1 MESVK
6 TGKTNKVGKNTEMA
20 HTKTNKET
28 HFKQVSAITNRIRS
42 IGGIFTK
49 IAKKVRELVKK
60 HPKKS
65 SAALVVLTPVACKRA
80 KELDDKV
87 QDKSKQAEK
96 ENKINWWKYSGL
108 TIATSLLLAACSAG
122 DIDKQ
127 IELEQE
133 KQKTEQEKK
142 EAENAR
148 DRANKSEIE
157 LEQERQKTNKSG
169 IELANSQIKAEQ
181 ERQKTEQ
188 EKQKANKSEIELEQ
202 QKQKTI
208 NTQRD
213 LIKEQKDFIKETEQN
228 CQEKHGQLFIKRARI
243 KTGITTGIAIEIEAE
258 CKTPKPTKTNQTPI
272 QPKHLPNSK
281 HPHSQRGSKAQ
292 ELIAYLLFEQK
303 DFIIETEQKCQEK
316 HNQFF
321 IKKAGIKG
329 GAIEVE
335 AECKTPK
342 PTKTNQTPIQ
352 PKHLPNSKQPH
363 SQRGSKAQELIAYL
377 QKELES
383 LPYSQKAIAK
393 QVDFYKPSSIAYL
406 ELDPRDF
413 KVTEEWQN
421 ENLKIRSK
429 AQAKMLEMRK
439 PQANLSPS
447 QSFLFVQ
454 RIFADINK
462 EIEAAAN
469 TEKKAE
475 KVGYGYS
482 KRV

>member
-1 MESVK
+1 MKSVK
-6 TGKTNKVGKNTEMA
+6 TGKTNKVGKNVETA
-20 HTKTNKET
+20 NTKANKKT
-28 HFKQVSAITNRIRS
+28 HFKQVSVIANMIRS

-60 HPKKS
+60 HPEKS
-65 SAALVVLTPVACKRA
+65 SAALVVLTHVACKKA

-96 ENKINWWKYSGL
+96 ENQINWWKYSGL
-108 TIATSLLLAACSAG
+108 TIATSLLLAACNVG

-133 KQKTEQEKK
+133 KK
-142 EAENAR
+142 EVENAR
-148 DRANKSEIE
+148 DRANKSGIE
-157 LEQERQKTNKSG
+157 LEQQRQKTEQERQKTNKSG
-169 IELANSQIKAEQ
+169 IELEQ
-181 ERQKTEQ
+181 QRQKTEQ

-228 CQEKHGQLFIKRARI
+228 CQEKHGQLFIKKARI

-258 CKTPKPTKTNQTPI
+258 CKTPKPAKTNQTP
-272 QPKHLPNSK
+272 
-281 HPHSQRGSKAQ
+281 
-292 ELIAYLLFEQK
+292 
-303 DFIIETEQKCQEK
+303 T
-316 HNQFF
+316 
-321 IKKAGIKG
+321 
-329 GAIEVE
+329 
-335 AECKTPK
+335 
-342 PTKTNQTPIQ
+342 Q
-352 PKHLPNSKQPH
+352 PKHLPNSKQPR
-363 SQRGSKAQELIAYL
+363 SQRGSKAQEFIAYL

-393 QVDFYKPSSIAYL
+393 QVNFYRPSSIAYL

-429 AQAKMLEMRK
+429 AQAKMFEMRHLK
-439 PQANLSPS
+439 PNPQAHLPTS
-447 QSFLFVQ
+447 QSLLFVQ
-454 RIFADINK
+454 KIFADINK
-462 EIEAAAN
+462 EIKVVAN
-469 TEKKAE
+469 TEKKVE
-475 KVGYGYS
+475 KAGYGYS
-482 KRV
+482 KRM

>member
-6 TGKTNKVGKNTEMA
+6 TEKTNKVGKNAEITN
-20 HTKTNKET
+20 TKANKET
-28 HFKQVSAITNRIRS
+28 HFKQASTITNMIRS
-42 IGGIFTK
+42 IGGFFTK

-65 SAALVVLTPVACKRA
+65 NVALVVLTHVACKKA

-96 ENKINWWKYSGL
+96 ENQINWWKYSGL
-108 TIATSLLLAACSAG
+108 TIATSLLLAACSVG
-122 DIDKQ
+122 DTDKQ

-133 KQKTEQEKK
+133 KQKTEQEQQKTEQERQK
-142 EAENAR
+142 
-148 DRANKSEIE
+148 ANRSGIE

-188 EKQKANKSEIELEQ
+188 EKQKANKSAIELEQ

-228 CQEKHGQLFIKRARI
+228 CQEKHGQLFIKKTRI

-281 HPHSQRGSKAQ
+281 QSRSQRGSK
-292 ELIAYLLFEQK
+292 
-303 DFIIETEQKCQEK
+303 
-316 HNQFF
+316 
-321 IKKAGIKG
+321 
-329 GAIEVE
+329 V
-335 AECKTPK
+335 
-342 PTKTNQTPIQ
+342 
-352 PKHLPNSKQPH
+352 
-363 SQRGSKAQELIAYL
+363 QELIAYL

-393 QVDFYKPSSIAYL
+393 QVNFYKPSSIAYL

-413 KVTEEWQN
+413 NATEEWQK

-429 AQAKMLEMRK
+429 AQAKMLEMRDLK
-439 PQANLSPS
+439 PDPQAHLSTS
-447 QSFLFVQ
+447 QSLLLVQ
-454 RIFADINK
+454 KIFADVSK
-462 EIEAAAN
+462 EIKVVAN
-469 TEKKAE
+469 TEKKVE
-475 KVGYGYS
+475 KAGYGYS
-482 KRV
+482 KRM

>member
-20 HTKTNKET
+20 NAKTNKET
-28 HFKQVSAITNRIRS
+28 HFKQANAITNTLRS

-49 IAKKVRELVKK
+49 IMKKVRELVKK

-65 SAALVVLTPVACKRA
+65 NAALVVLTHAACKRA

-96 ENKINWWKYSGL
+96 ENQINWWKYSGL
-108 TIATSLLLAACSAG
+108 TIAASLLLAACSVG
-122 DIDKQ
+122 DTDKQ

-133 KQKTEQEKK
+133 KQKTEQEQQKTEQERQK
-142 EAENAR
+142 
-148 DRANKSEIE
+148 ANKSGIE

-228 CQEKHGQLFIKRARI
+228 CQEKHGQLFIKKARI

-258 CKTPKPTKTNQTPI
+258 CKTPKP
-272 QPKHLPNSK
+272 
-281 HPHSQRGSKAQ
+281 A
-292 ELIAYLLFEQK
+292 
-303 DFIIETEQKCQEK
+303 
-316 HNQFF
+316 
-321 IKKAGIKG
+321 
-329 GAIEVE
+329 
-335 AECKTPK
+335 
-342 PTKTNQTPIQ
+342 KTNQTPIQ
-352 PKHLPNSKQPH
+352 PKHLPNSKQPR

-393 QVDFYKPSSIAYL
+393 QVDFYRPSSIAYL

-429 AQAKMLEMRK
+429 AQAKMLEMRN
-439 PQANLSPS
+439 PQAHLSTS
-447 QSFLFVQ
+447 QSLLFVQ
-454 RIFADINK
+454 KIFADINK
-462 EIEAAAN
+462 EIKAVAN

-475 KVGYGYS
+475 KAGYGYS
-482 KRV
+482 KRM

>member
-1 MESVK
+1 MKSVK
-6 TGKTNKVGKNTEMA
+6 TGKTNKVGKNAETA
-20 HTKTNKET
+20 NTKANKET
-28 HFKQVSAITNRIRS
+28 HFKQANAITNMIRS
-42 IGGIFTK
+42 IGGFFTK
-49 IAKKVRELVKK
+49 IMKRVRELVKK

-65 SAALVVLTPVACKRA
+65 KAALVVLTHVACKKA

-96 ENKINWWKYSGL
+96 ENQINWWKYSGL
-108 TIATSLLLAACSAG
+108 TIATSLLLAACSVG

-133 KQKTEQEKK
+133 KQKTEQEQQKTEQEK
-142 EAENAR
+142 QKTEQEKQKTEQER
-148 DRANKSEIE
+148 QKANKSGIE

-169 IELANSQIKAEQ
+169 IELANNQIKAEQ

-188 EKQKANKSEIELEQ
+188 EQQKANKSEIELEQ

-228 CQEKHGQLFIKRARI
+228 CQEKHGQLFIKKARI

-281 HPHSQRGSKAQ
+281 
-292 ELIAYLLFEQK
+292 
-303 DFIIETEQKCQEK
+303 
-316 HNQFF
+316 
-321 IKKAGIKG
+321 
-329 GAIEVE
+329 
-335 AECKTPK
+335 
-342 PTKTNQTPIQ
+342 Q
-352 PKHLPNSKQPH
+352 PR

-383 LPYSQKAIAK
+383 LPYSQKAIAR
-393 QVDFYKPSSIAYL
+393 QVDFYRPSSIAYL

-413 KVTEEWQN
+413 NVTEEWQK

-429 AQAKMLEMRK
+429 AQAKMLEMRSLK
-439 PQANLSPS
+439 PDPQAHLSTS
-447 QSFLFVQ
+447 QSLLFLQ
-454 RIFADINK
+454 KIFADVSK
-462 EIEAAAN
+462 EIEATAN
-469 TEKKAE
+469 TEKKVE
-475 KVGYGYS
+475 KAGYGYS

>member
-6 TGKTNKVGKNTEMA
+6 TGKTNKVGKNAETA
-20 HTKTNKET
+20 NTKANKET
-28 HFKQVSAITNRIRS
+28 HFKQVSAITNTLRS

-65 SAALVVLTPVACKRA
+65 NAALVVLTHVACKKA

-96 ENKINWWKYSGL
+96 ENQINWWKYSGL
-108 TIATSLLLAACSAG
+108 TIATSLLLAACSVG

-133 KQKTEQEKK
+133 KQK
-142 EAENAR
+142 A
-148 DRANKSEIE
+148 
-157 LEQERQKTNKSG
+157 NKSG
-169 IELANSQIKAEQ
+169 IELEQ

-202 QKQKTI
+202 ERQKTNKSGIELEQQRQKTEQEKQKTNKSEIELANSQIKAEQEKQKTI

-228 CQEKHGQLFIKRARI
+228 CQEKHGQLFIKKTRI

-258 CKTPKPTKTNQTPI
+258 CKTPKPAKTNQ
-272 QPKHLPNSK
+272 
-281 HPHSQRGSKAQ
+281 
-292 ELIAYLLFEQK
+292 
-303 DFIIETEQKCQEK
+303 
-316 HNQFF
+316 
-321 IKKAGIKG
+321 
-329 GAIEVE
+329 
-335 AECKTPK
+335 TPK

-363 SQRGSKAQELIAYL
+363 SQRGSKVQEFIAYL

-393 QVDFYKPSSIAYL
+393 QVNFYKPSSIAYL

-413 KVTEEWQN
+413 KVTEEWQK

-429 AQAKMLEMRK
+429 AQAKMLEMRN
-439 PQANLSPS
+439 PQAHLSTS
-447 QSFLFVQ
+447 QSLSIIQNIV
-454 RIFADINK
+454 ADISK
-462 EIEAAAN
+462 EIEATAN

-475 KVGYGYS
+475 KAGYGYS
-482 KRV
+482 KRM

>member
-6 TGKTNKVGKNTEMA
+6 TGKTNKVGKNAETA
-20 HTKTNKET
+20 DTKANKEA
-28 HFKQVSAITNRIRS
+28 HFKQASAITNMLRS
-42 IGGIFTK
+42 IGGFFTK
-49 IAKKVRELVKK
+49 IMNRVRELVKK

-65 SAALVVLTPVACKRA
+65 NAALVVLTHVACRKA

-96 ENKINWWKYSGL
+96 ENQINWWKYSGL
-108 TIATSLLLAACSAG
+108 TIAASLLLAACSAG

-133 KQKTEQEKK
+133 KK

-148 DRANKSEIE
+148 DRANKSGIE

-188 EKQKANKSEIELEQ
+188 EKQKANKSAIELEQ

-228 CQEKHGQLFIKRARI
+228 CQEKHGQLFIKKARI

-258 CKTPKPTKTNQTPI
+258 CKTPKP
-272 QPKHLPNSK
+272 
-281 HPHSQRGSKAQ
+281 A
-292 ELIAYLLFEQK
+292 
-303 DFIIETEQKCQEK
+303 
-316 HNQFF
+316 
-321 IKKAGIKG
+321 
-329 GAIEVE
+329 
-335 AECKTPK
+335 
-342 PTKTNQTPIQ
+342 KTNQTPIQ
-352 PKHLPNSKQPH
+352 PKHLPNSKQPR

-377 QKELES
+377 QKELEF
-383 LPYSQKAIAK
+383 LPYSQKAIAR

-413 KVTEEWQN
+413 KVTEEWQK

-429 AQAKMLEMRK
+429 AQAKMLEMRSLK
-439 PQANLSPS
+439 PDPQAHLSTS
-447 QSFLFVQ
+447 QSLLFLQ
-454 RIFADINK
+454 KIFADVSK
-462 EIEAAAN
+462 EIKVVAN
-469 TEKKAE
+469 TEKKVE
-475 KVGYGYS
+475 KVSYGYS
-482 KRV
+482 KRM

>member
-6 TGKTNKVGKNTEMA
+6 TGKTNKVGKNTEVA
-20 HTKTNKET
+20 NTKTNKET
-28 HFKQVSAITNRIRS
+28 HFKQVSAITNTLRS

-65 SAALVVLTPVACKRA
+65 KAALVVLTHVACKRA

-96 ENKINWWKYSGL
+96 ENQINWWKYSGL
-108 TIATSLLLAACSAG
+108 TIATSLLLAACSTG

-133 KQKTEQEKK
+133 KQKANKSGIELEQERQKTEQEKQK
-142 EAENAR
+142 
-148 DRANKSEIE
+148 ANKSEIE

-228 CQEKHGQLFIKRARI
+228 CQEKHGQLFIKKARI

-258 CKTPKPTKTNQTPI
+258 CKTPKPAKTNQTPI
-272 QPKHLPNSK
+272 QS
-281 HPHSQRGSKAQ
+281 
-292 ELIAYLLFEQK
+292 
-303 DFIIETEQKCQEK
+303 
-316 HNQFF
+316 
-321 IKKAGIKG
+321 
-329 GAIEVE
+329 
-335 AECKTPK
+335 
-342 PTKTNQTPIQ
+342 
-352 PKHLPNSKQPH
+352 KHLPNSKQPH

-393 QVDFYKPSSIAYL
+393 QVNFYKPSSIAYL

-429 AQAKMLEMRK
+429 AQAKMLEMRNVK
-439 PQANLSPS
+439 TDTQAHLSTS
-447 QSFLFVQ
+447 QSLLFVQ
-454 RIFADINK
+454 KIFADVNK
-462 EIEAAAN
+462 EIKVIAN

-475 KVGYGYS
+475 KAGYGYS

>member
-6 TGKTNKVGKNTEMA
+6 TGKTNKVGKNTETA
-20 HTKTNKET
+20 NTKTNKET
-28 HFKQVSAITNRIRS
+28 HFKQVSAITNTIRS

-65 SAALVVLTPVACKRA
+65 RVALVVLTHVACRKA

-96 ENKINWWKYSGL
+96 ENQINWWKYSGL
-108 TIATSLLLAACSAG
+108 TIATSLLLAACSVG
-122 DIDKQ
+122 DTDKQ

-133 KQKTEQEKK
+133 KQEANKSGIELEQQRQKTEQERQK
-142 EAENAR
+142 
-148 DRANKSEIE
+148 ANKSEIE

-188 EKQKANKSEIELEQ
+188 EKQKANKSAIELEQ

-228 CQEKHGQLFIKRARI
+228 CQEKHGQLFIKKARI

-281 HPHSQRGSKAQ
+281 
-292 ELIAYLLFEQK
+292 
-303 DFIIETEQKCQEK
+303 
-316 HNQFF
+316 
-321 IKKAGIKG
+321 
-329 GAIEVE
+329 
-335 AECKTPK
+335 
-342 PTKTNQTPIQ
+342 Q
-352 PKHLPNSKQPH
+352 PR

-413 KVTEEWQN
+413 NVAEEWQK

-429 AQAKMLEMRK
+429 AQAKMLEMRN
-439 PQANLSPS
+439 PQAHLPTS
-447 QSFLFVQ
+447 QSLLFVQ
-454 RIFADINK
+454 KIFADINK
-462 EIEAAAN
+462 EIKATAN
-469 TEKKAE
+469 TEKKVE
-475 KVGYGYS
+475 KAGYGYS
-482 KRV
+482 KRM

>member
-6 TGKTNKVGKNTEMA
+6 TGKTNKVGKNAETA
-20 HTKTNKET
+20 NTKANKET
-28 HFKQVSAITNRIRS
+28 HFKQANAITNTLRS

-49 IAKKVRELVKK
+49 IMKRVRGLVKK

-65 SAALVVLTPVACKRA
+65 NVALVVLTHAACKRA

-96 ENKINWWKYSGL
+96 ENQINWWKYSGL

-133 KQKTEQEKK
+133 KQKTEQEQQKTEQERQK
-142 EAENAR
+142 
-148 DRANKSEIE
+148 ANKSGIE
-157 LEQERQKTNKSG
+157 LEQERQKTEQERQKTNKSE
-169 IELANSQIKAEQ
+169 IELANSQIKV
-181 ERQKTEQ
+181 EQ

-228 CQEKHGQLFIKRARI
+228 CQEKHGQLFIKKTRI
-243 KTGITTGIAIEIEAE
+243 TTGVTTGIAIEIEAE

-281 HPHSQRGSKAQ
+281 
-292 ELIAYLLFEQK
+292 
-303 DFIIETEQKCQEK
+303 
-316 HNQFF
+316 
-321 IKKAGIKG
+321 
-329 GAIEVE
+329 
-335 AECKTPK
+335 
-342 PTKTNQTPIQ
+342 Q
-352 PKHLPNSKQPH
+352 PR

-393 QVDFYKPSSIAYL
+393 QVNFYRPSSIAYL

-413 KVTEEWQN
+413 KVTEEWQK

-429 AQAKMLEMRK
+429 AQAKMLEMRS
-439 PQANLSPS
+439 PQAHLPTS
-447 QSFLFVQ
+447 QSLLFIQ
-454 RIFADINK
+454 KIFADVSK
-462 EIEAAAN
+462 EIKVVAN
-469 TEKKAE
+469 TEKKVE
-475 KVGYGYS
+475 KAGYGYS
-482 KRV
+482 KRM

>member
-1 MESVK
+1 MELE
-6 TGKTNKVGKNTEMA
+6 KTNKVGKNTETA
-20 HTKTNKET
+20 NTKANKET
-28 HFKQVSAITNRIRS
+28 HFKQAGAITNIIRS
-42 IGGIFTK
+42 IGGFFTK
-49 IAKKVRELVKK
+49 IAKRVRELVKK

-65 SAALVVLTPVACKRA
+65 KAALVVLTHVACKKA

-96 ENKINWWKYSGL
+96 ENQINWWKYSGL
-108 TIATSLLLAACSAG
+108 TIAASLLLAACSAG
-122 DIDKQ
+122 DTDKQ

-133 KQKTEQEKK
+133 KQK
-142 EAENAR
+142 
-148 DRANKSEIE
+148 ANKSGIELEQERQKANKSGIE

-228 CQEKHGQLFIKRARI
+228 CQEKHGQLFIKKARI

-281 HPHSQRGSKAQ
+281 
-292 ELIAYLLFEQK
+292 
-303 DFIIETEQKCQEK
+303 
-316 HNQFF
+316 
-321 IKKAGIKG
+321 
-329 GAIEVE
+329 
-335 AECKTPK
+335 
-342 PTKTNQTPIQ
+342 Q
-352 PKHLPNSKQPH
+352 PR

-413 KVTEEWQN
+413 KATEEWQK

-429 AQAKMLEMRK
+429 AQAKMLEMRSLK
-439 PQANLSPS
+439 PDSQAHLSTS
-447 QSFLFVQ
+447 QSLLFLQ
-454 RIFADINK
+454 KIFADVSK
-462 EIEAAAN
+462 EIKAVAN

-475 KVGYGYS
+475 KAGYGYS
-482 KRV
+482 KRM

>member
-1 MESVK
+1 MES
-6 TGKTNKVGKNTEMA
+6 GKTNKVGKNTEMA
-20 HTKTNKET
+20 NTKTNKET
-28 HFKQVSAITNRIRS
+28 HLKQVSAIINTLRS

-49 IAKKVRELVKK
+49 IAKKVRELFKK

-65 SAALVVLTPVACKRA
+65 KVALVVLTHAACKRA

-96 ENKINWWKYSGL
+96 ENKINWWKHSGL
-108 TIATSLLLAACSAG
+108 TIATSLLLAACNAG

-127 IELEQE
+127 IELEQQR
-133 KQKTEQEKK
+133 QKTEQERQKT
-142 EAENAR
+142 
-148 DRANKSEIE
+148 NKSEIE

-228 CQEKHGQLFIKRARI
+228 CQEKHGQLFIKKARI

-281 HPHSQRGSKAQ
+281 
-292 ELIAYLLFEQK
+292 
-303 DFIIETEQKCQEK
+303 
-316 HNQFF
+316 
-321 IKKAGIKG
+321 
-329 GAIEVE
+329 
-335 AECKTPK
+335 
-342 PTKTNQTPIQ
+342 Q
-352 PKHLPNSKQPH
+352 PR

-393 QVDFYKPSSIAYL
+393 QVDFYRPSSIAYL

-413 KVTEEWQN
+413 NVTEEWQK

-429 AQAKMLEMRK
+429 AQAKMLEIRNVK
-439 PQANLSPS
+439 PDPQAHLSTF
-447 QSFLFVQ
+447 QSFSIIQNIV
-454 RIFADINK
+454 ADINK

-475 KVGYGYS
+475 KAGYGYS
-482 KRV
+482 KRM

>member
-1 MESVK
+1 MFFKKRLVIKSVK
-6 TGKTNKVGKNTEMA
+6 TAKTNKVGKNAETA
-20 HTKTNKET
+20 NAKANKET
-28 HFKQVSAITNRIRS
+28 HFKQANAITNTLRS
-42 IGGIFTK
+42 IGGFFTK
-49 IAKKVRELVKK
+49 IAKRVRELVKK

-65 SAALVVLTPVACKRA
+65 NAALVVLTHAACKKA

-96 ENKINWWKYSGL
+96 ENQINWWKYSGL
-108 TIATSLLLAACSAG
+108 TIAASLLLAACSAG

-133 KQKTEQEKK
+133 KK
-142 EAENAR
+142 E
-148 DRANKSEIE
+148 ANKSGIE
-157 LEQERQKTNKSG
+157 LEQERQKTEQERQKTNKSG

-188 EKQKANKSEIELEQ
+188 EKQKANKSAIELEQ

-228 CQEKHGQLFIKRARI
+228 CQEKHGQLFIKKTRI
-243 KTGITTGIAIEIEAE
+243 KTGI
-258 CKTPKPTKTNQTPI
+258 
-272 QPKHLPNSK
+272 
-281 HPHSQRGSKAQ
+281 
-292 ELIAYLLFEQK
+292 
-303 DFIIETEQKCQEK
+303 
-316 HNQFF
+316 
-321 IKKAGIKG
+321 AGIG
-329 GAIEVE
+329 IEVE

-352 PKHLPNSKQPH
+352 PKHLQNSKQPR

-393 QVDFYKPSSIAYL
+393 QVNFYKPSSIAYL

-413 KVTEEWQN
+413 NVTEEWQK

-429 AQAKMLEMRK
+429 AQAKMLEMRVLK
-439 PQANLSPS
+439 TDPQAHLPTS
-447 QSFLFVQ
+447 QSLLLIQ
-454 RIFADINK
+454 KIFADVNK
-462 EIEAAAN
+462 EIKVVAN

-475 KVGYGYS
+475 KAGYGYS
-482 KRV
+482 KRM